1 VSALPDVDPLDAR
14 RAVRASGLL
23 AEFNAAGVLAAADV
37 HVARTLGQL
46 SGVEDEE
53 VLLAAALA
61 VRGPRLGH
69 VRVDLATIRR
79 TAAVDADET
88 VDVEAL
94 PWPEPQSWIANVE
107 ASPLVGDQP
116 DRPLRLEGSALYLD
130 RYWREERQVAADLRS
145 LAEPADGVDAA
156 VLADGVARL
165 FADDDESDRQAL
177 AAASAVLRRFA
188 VVAGGPG
195 TGKTTTVARIVALL
209 AEQAEAAGAT
219 PPLVALAA
227 PTGKA
232 AARLQETVREAAP
245 QLDTSASVRQQ
256 LSSQEAKTLHRLLG
270 WRPGSHSRFRHHR
283 HNRLPYDVVL
293 VDETSMVSL
302 SLMARLTEAVRAG
315 ARLVLIGDPGQLTSI
330 EAGVVLGDIVG
341 PAADRLLLSAEAEQ
355 RLTEAVQSDIEA
367 GEPPPEATVADGIV
381 LLDRIRRFGG
391 GIARVAE
398 AVRKG
403 DADATVER
411 LRENSGDVVWVQED
425 DATDLLRTEAVGTVR
440 TVLDAARAGD
450 ARRAVGALG
459 AFRLLCAHRRGPHG
473 VATWTEQIERWL
485 AEDLDRFEAD
495 ARWYV
500 GRPLLVTQNDAALR
514 LYNGDTGVV
523 VSAGEGTVAAAFDRG
538 GETITVRPGRL
549 EAVESA
555 YAMTIHKS
563 QGSQFRTA
571 AVLLPPPT
579 SPILTREL
587 LYTAVTRAQ
596 ERLIVAGTEEAIRA
610 AVARPAA
617 RASGLRERLW
627 GAP

>member
-1 VSALPDVDPLDAR
+1 
-14 RAVRASGLL
+14 
-23 AEFNAAGVLAAADV
+23 
-37 HVARTLGQL
+37 
-46 SGVEDEE
+46 
-53 VLLAAALA
+53 
-61 VRGPRLGH
+61 
-69 VRVDLATIRR
+69 
-79 TAAVDADET
+79 
-88 VDVEAL
+88 
-94 PWPEPQSWIANVE
+94 
-107 ASPLVGDQP
+107 
-116 DRPLRLEGSALYLD
+116 
-130 RYWREERQVAADLRS
+130 
-145 LAEPADGVDAA
+145 
-156 VLADGVARL
+156 
-165 FADDDESDRQAL
+165 
-177 AAASAVLRRFA
+177 
-188 VVAGGPG
+188 
-195 TGKTTTVARIVALL
+195 
-209 AEQAEAAGAT
+209 
-219 PPLVALAA
+219 
-227 PTGKA
+227 
-232 AARLQETVREAAP
+232 
-245 QLDTSASVRQQ
+245 
-256 LSSQEAKTLHRLLG
+256 
-270 WRPGSHSRFRHHR
+270 
-283 HNRLPYDVVL
+283 
-293 VDETSMVSL
+293 MVSL